1 MKLLDKLKNA
11 LFEEEEDEQ
20 EEEIVKQVD
29 VKKTIENKPEEKPVR
44 KSRTE
49 EKNYEEIVEE
59 PVAAEEEFV
68 SAFDFSKEVP
78 KKSPV
83 IFDEED
89 FISDTREYDFNKVPK
104 REEKILYRGHEIKEE
119 KTKDKFKPSPIIS
132 PVYGILD
139 ESEIQK
145 KDIDISEFTTTH
157 SYVEKKKESVL
168 DFDTVRQKAFGEVK
182 EEPEEDLLCDMT
194 SEENKPEINKI
205 TLGDAEEYFNDLG
218 LEYNVDYK
226 DKEKTVKKEMTREQ
240 KNAEEKDTEAEE
252 KNLYDLIDL
261 MYDRKED

>member
-59 PVAAEEEFV
+59 PVAEEEFV

-157 SYVEKKKESVL
+157 SYVEKKKETVL

-194 SEENKPEINKI
+194 S
-205 TLGDAEEYFNDLG
+205 
-218 LEYNVDYK
+218 
-226 DKEKTVKKEMTREQ
+226 
-240 KNAEEKDTEAEE
+240 
-252 KNLYDLIDL
+252 
-261 MYDRKED
+261 

>member
-11 LFEEEEDEQ
+11 LFEEEEDDQ

-29 VKKTIENKPEEKPVR
+29 VKKTIENKPEEKPIR

-49 EKNYEEIVEE
+49 EKNYEEIIEE
-59 PVAAEEEFV
+59 PKEEEFV
-68 SAFDFSKEVP
+68 SAFDFSKEAP
-78 KKSPV
+78 KKSPI

-119 KTKDKFKPSPIIS
+119 KAKDKFKPSPIIS

-139 ESEIQK
+139 ENEMQK

-157 SYVEKKKESVL
+157 SYVEKKKEQVL
-168 DFDTVRQKAFGEVK
+168 DFDTIRQKAFGEVH
-182 EEPEEDLLCDMT
+182 EEQEEDLLCDMT

-240 KNAEEKDTEAEE
+240 KNIEEKDTEAEE